1 MPVIPY
7 LFYEDVAA
15 AVAWLCEAF
24 DFTETLRHTASDG
37 TVTHVELTCGGESI
51 MLGVVDR
58 GEGHALGYR
67 APRGE
72 PHTSFVLL
80 MIPDVDA
87 HFERAVHAGAAVIA
101 PPEDKPYGQRQYTA
115 EDPEGHRWAFSEQ
128 VRDVLPEE
136 WGATRPGWVAS
147 Q

>member
-15 AVAWLCEAF
+15 AMDWLSDAF
-24 DFTETLRHTASDG
+24 GFTETLRHTASDG
-37 TVTHVELTCGGESI
+37 TVTHVEFTWSGESI

-67 APRGE
+67 AARGK
-72 PHTSFVLL
+72 PHSSFVLL
-80 MIPDVDA
+80 MIPEVET
-87 HFERAVHAGAAVIA
+87 HFERAVRAGATVIA
-101 PPEDKPYGQRQYTA
+101 PPEDKPYGQRQYTV
-115 EDPEGHRWAFSEQ
+115 EDPEGHRWSFSQQ

-136 WGATRPGWVAS
+136 WGATRLGWVAS